1 MPTPPPP
8 AFRLDTASGVPFYRQ
23 IIDRVLLGV
32 ADGSLPAGTRLPT
45 VRQLSVDLSINLNTV
60 ARAYREMEIRGIVQ
74 TQQGTGTFVAERG
87 AGEKAS
93 DRRRALSRLVEE
105 FAARAGE
112 LGFTLDDLAEEL
124 RSLGVPPRRR

>member
-1 MPTPPPP
+1 MKNDPVP
-8 AFRLDTASGVPFYRQ
+8 FRLDTASGVPFYRQ
-23 IIDRVLLGV
+23 VIDQVLLAV
-32 ADGSLPAGTRLPT
+32 ADGRLAPGTRLPT
-45 VRQLSVDLSINLNTV
+45 VRQLAVDLSVNLNTV
-60 ARAYREMEIRGIVQ
+60 AKAYREMEIRGIVQ

-124 RSLGVPPRRR
+124 RSLGGPPRRR